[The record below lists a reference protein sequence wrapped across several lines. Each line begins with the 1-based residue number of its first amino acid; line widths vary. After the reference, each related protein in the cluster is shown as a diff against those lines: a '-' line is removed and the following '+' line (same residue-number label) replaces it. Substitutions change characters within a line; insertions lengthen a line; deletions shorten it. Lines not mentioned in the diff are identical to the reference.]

1 MANEYKIKSKIPFTM
16 ASLTLL
22 LRSVNIADSIVGLTF
37 FITDVS
43 LYNESG
49 LIYGRLFTY

>member
-1 MANEYKIKSKIPFTM
+1 MANKYKIKSKIPFTM

-22 LRSVNIADSIVGLTF
+22 LRSVNIADSIVDLTS

-49 LIYGRLFTY
+49 LIYRRLFTY